1 MPFSFN
7 ITVQDAGS
15 RARTGI
21 LDIGHGPAPTPL
33 FMPVGTRGTVKAMTQ
48 TDLEAIGFPIILGNT
63 YHLTT
68 RPGPDFIER
77 AGGLHRFIAWNR
89 GILTDSGGYQ
99 VFSLANLRKITDAGV
114 DFQSTVDGAKM
125 HFDPEIVMEI
135 QRKIGADIIMAFD
148 ECPPHPATH
157 EETRIATERTHR
169 WAERCVE
176 HWRNH
181 GRPDVQNLFP
191 IIQGGVYEDLRRES
205 AEFIGA
211 LDTPGVAVGGVSVG
225 EPAEEMLLAEERTV
239 PYLPPHKPRY
249 LMGLG
254 QPEDILEAVERGF
267 DMFDCVLPTRCGRN
281 GTAYTSRG
289 RLNVKNLQY
298 AEDFGP
304 LDEACGCPVCA
315 RYSISYMRHL
325 VRSNEM
331 LGAQLLTYHNLHFYH
346 NLMAEIRGAIN
357 DGRFAEYKREMLANL
372 AMRAKSRA
380 ADEPA

>member
-1 MPFSFN
+1 MPFSFS
-7 ITVQDAGS
+7 ITKLADRS
-15 RARTGI
+15 RARTGL
-21 LDIGHGPAPTPL
+21 LDIGRGPAPTPL

-68 RPGPDFIER
+68 RPGPDFIEQ
-77 AGGLHRFIAWNR
+77 AGGLHKFIAWNR

-114 DFQSTVDGAKM
+114 DFRSTVDGAQM
-125 HFDPEIVMEI
+125 HFDPETVMDI
-135 QRKIGADIIMAFD
+135 QRQIGADIIMAFD

-157 EETRIATERTHR
+157 EETHIATERTHR

-176 HWRNH
+176 HWRSH
-181 GRPDVQNLFP
+181 GRPDIQNLFP

-205 AEFIGA
+205 AEFTGA

-298 AEDFGP
+298 EMDFGP
-304 LDEACGCPVCA
+304 LDDSCKCPVCA
-315 RYSISYMRHL
+315 RYSISYIRHL

-346 NLMAEIRGAIN
+346 NLMAEIRCAIN
-357 DGRFAEYKREMLANL
+357 EGRFAEFKKAALEGLA
-372 AMRAKSRA
+372 ARAK
-380 ADEPA
+380 